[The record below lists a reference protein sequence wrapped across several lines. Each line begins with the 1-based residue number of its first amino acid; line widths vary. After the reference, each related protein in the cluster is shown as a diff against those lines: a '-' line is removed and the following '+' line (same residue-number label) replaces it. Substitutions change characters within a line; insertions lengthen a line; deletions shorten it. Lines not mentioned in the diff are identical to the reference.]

1 MKVVIVEAAY
11 GFGGSLTGLLDL
23 LRYAP
28 SDIEPVLVTPFDPWQ
43 HADPPPGLVHQQVDV
58 RRPLPKSGGHWL
70 PGLWRYHRDYY
81 RPWDRVTRE
90 AIDRFEPDLV
100 VANNSLSINFAV
112 GRAAKRSGVP
122 SVLHQKDFEY
132 PGRLMRWMG
141 RHAPFD
147 RYLPM
152 SRPLMEQLVDLG
164 VPESRCHEVFD
175 PMTFPDESVVR
186 KRQDRLAHP
195 PASSPVVAM
204 HSMIV
209 HWKGQH
215 VFVEAIAKLH
225 ERGVR
230 EFRAVIAGAPPAD
243 EPDYLETL
251 RQQARRCGVADAVEF
266 PGLQR
271 DVYDFLSGVDV
282 AVHCSIDPEP
292 FGRVV
297 PEAMLM
303 GIPVIVSQG
312 GGPSQYVS
320 DPATGR
326 ITPRGDAGSLA
337 DAIESMLRMS
347 SRQRQALGEAGR
359 ESARQQFAPEPLAA
373 RMFEVYREA
382 AGMSG

>member
-1 MKVVIVEAAY
+1 MKILIVEAAY

-28 SDIEPVLVTPFDPWQ
+28 ADIEPVLITPFDPWQ
-43 HADPPPGLVHQQVDV
+43 HIEPPPKLIHHQVDV

-81 RPWDRVTRE
+81 RPWYRVTRQ
-90 AIDRFEPDLV
+90 AVKRFRPDLV

-112 GRAAKRSGVP
+112 GRAAKRDGVA

-141 RHAPFD
+141 NHAPFD

-152 SRPLMEQLVDLG
+152 SRPLLDQLVELG
-164 VPESRCHEVFD
+164 VPEDRCREVFD
-175 PMTFPDESVVR
+175 PMTFPPESMVQRRSERVAV
-186 KRQDRLAHP
+186 DG
-195 PASSPVVAM
+195 ASRPVVAM

-209 HWKGQH
+209 RWKGQH
-215 VFVEAIAKLH
+215 VFLDAIAELH
-225 ERGVR
+225 RRGVTD
-230 EFRAVIAGAPPAD
+230 FRAIIAGAPPAD
-243 EPDYLETL
+243 EPDYIDTL
-251 RQQARRCGVADAVEF
+251 RDQARRIGIADAVQF
-266 PGLQR
+266 PGLQT
-271 DVYDFLSGVDV
+271 DVYGFLSGVDI

-303 GIPVIVSQG
+303 GIPVIVSRG
-312 GGPSQYVS
+312 GGPSQYVD
-320 DPATGR
+320 DPQTGR
-326 ITPRGDAGSLA
+326 ITPRGDAMALA

-347 SRQRQALGEAGR
+347 TGERERLGGFGR
-359 ESARQQFAPEPLAA
+359 KSARQQFAPEPLAA
-373 RMFEVYREA
+373 TMFEVYREA
-382 AGMSG
+382 AAMSG